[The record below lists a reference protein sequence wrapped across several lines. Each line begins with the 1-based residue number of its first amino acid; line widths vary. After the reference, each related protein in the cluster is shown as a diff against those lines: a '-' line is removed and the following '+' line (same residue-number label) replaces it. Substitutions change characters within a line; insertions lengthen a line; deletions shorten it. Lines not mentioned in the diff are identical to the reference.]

1 VCFLLLLVTELL
13 FDSRLESSTAEC
25 KRLESKITFVES
37 ELKRARDELAGE
49 RSQASI
55 DVQTKAQHAELLRKV
70 EQINVLTDSNR
81 MLRQEKDSMQP
92 EINQLQLQV
101 GFVMTCYLYAA
112 IVKLVAVHSN

>member
-1 VCFLLLLVTELL
+1 M
-13 FDSRLESSTAEC
+13 ESSTAEC